1 MESTES
7 MTMKQNEKIN
17 RRERKMQERWTIT
30 TKNDNNNSDQ
40 LPTKTFLGVEFPPIA
55 VLRRKFSSLPP
66 PSPPILNP
74 LPIKKKDSSSIKT
87 KTLLNNTS
95 QDNISPTLLKSSM
108 SLPNQ
113 VSLLEIHYNILIIL
127 CQNILSICFMI
138 YKRLF

>member
-1 MESTES
+1 
-7 MTMKQNEKIN
+7 MKQNEKIN

-95 QDNISPTLLKSSM
+95 QDNISPPTLLKSSM

-113 VSLLEIHYNILIIL
+113 VSLLEIHNNILIIL

-138 YKRLF
+138 YKMLF